1 MMVQGN
7 RFDESFDSERDA
19 QVFRDLLEMLKVGR
33 LPANQHKKQISLAKS
48 WCDVI
53 DDKKD
58 EDLDKGT
65 IANYMMPINRFGH
78 LLKSNVMDIPS
89 DEIIDIDGVA
99 EALDCLG
106 DDV

>member
-1 MMVQGN
+1 
-7 RFDESFDSERDA
+7 
-19 QVFRDLLEMLKVGR
+19 
-33 LPANQHKKQISLAKS
+33 
-48 WCDVI
+48 
-53 DDKKD
+53 
-58 EDLDKGT
+58 
-65 IANYMMPINRFGH
+65 MMPINRFGH